1 MIMMITMV
9 VAISGSDMIWHKILI
24 VIILADAA
32 EIRLTKLV
40 FYDYPSMDIGFDSS
54 QAVQSHIS
62 GTLASSHRGQGRN
75 QGTAQCL
82 RDIQMED
89 HIFEGV
95 VDVDNQLYGC
105 FQKWWYPTTMGF
117 PTKNDHFGVFWGYP
131 IFGNTHIWMER
142 NGAPCKFGNLGFC
155 WDLEITGNVVIYCE
169 NGPEILEKTGG
180 GW

>member
-1 MIMMITMV
+1 
-9 VAISGSDMIWHKILI
+9 
-24 VIILADAA
+24 
-32 EIRLTKLV
+32 
-40 FYDYPSMDIGFDSS
+40 MDIGFDSS

-105 FQKWWYPTTMGF
+105 FQKWWVSPTTMGF
-117 PTKNDHFGVFWGYP
+117 PTKNDHFGVCFGGTP
-131 IFGNTHIWMER
+131 IFGNTHIYEWREM
-142 NGAPCKFGNLGFC
+142 GPPIHWQLGFC
-155 WDLEITGNVVIYCE
+155 WDLGITGN
-169 NGPEILEKTGG
+169 IL
-180 GW
+180 